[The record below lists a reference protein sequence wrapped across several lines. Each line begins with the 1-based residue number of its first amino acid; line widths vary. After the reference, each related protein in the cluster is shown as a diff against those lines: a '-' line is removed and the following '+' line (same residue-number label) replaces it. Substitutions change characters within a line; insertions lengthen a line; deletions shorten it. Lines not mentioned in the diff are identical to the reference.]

1 MDSSAYV
8 KLPLAERERD
18 ALRAELGRWEGYVS
32 SALLSIEAVRAC
44 ARYGPEYANQAL
56 AGLAGLALVPV
67 DDKVMS
73 AAARVEPSS
82 LRTLDALHLATALSL
97 GADVGVLIAYD
108 QRLLAAADQ
117 HNIPTARPH

>member
-1 MDSSAYV
+1 MTPSGPSSV
-8 KLPLAERERD
+8 SG
-18 ALRAELGRWEGYVS
+18 RATV
-32 SALLSIEAVRAC
+32 EAVRAC

-67 DDKVMS
+67 DDHVVR
-73 AAARVEPSS
+73 AAARLEPGS

-108 QRLLAAADQ
+108 QRLLSAADE
-117 HNIPTARPH
+117 HDIPTLQPR

>member
-1 MDSSAYV
+1 M
-8 KLPLAERERD
+8 
-18 ALRAELGRWEGYVS
+18 
-32 SALLSIEAVRAC
+32 RAC

-67 DDKVMS
+67 DDKVMR

-97 GADVGVLIAYD
+97 GADIGVLIAYD

>member
-1 MDSSAYV
+1 M
-8 KLPLAERERD
+8 
-18 ALRAELGRWEGYVS
+18 
-32 SALLSIEAVRAC
+32 RAC
-44 ARYGPEYANQAL
+44 ARYGPDYASQAL

-73 AAARVEPSS
+73 AAARLEPSS

-117 HNIPTARPH
+117 HDIPTARAH